1 MLKKEVNVNVSKK
14 ITSYRLHMTG
24 TTQHKQ
30 KCLIFIVLPWSRKN
44 LIRLEG
50 YSTSKKAVAV
60 LTIIKRMINMTI
72 MIIVILV
79 TTWKYNH
86 TKIVLITIIFL

>member
-24 TTQHKQ
+24 ITQNKQ

-44 LIRLEG
+44 LIRSEG
-50 YSTSKKAVAV
+50 YSTSKKSGS
-60 LTIIKRMINMTI
+60 RINNNKKND
-72 MIIVILV
+72 
-79 TTWKYNH
+79 KYDNNDNSNISNNVK
-86 TKIVLITIIFL
+86 TQSY